1 MNKVLDMPSSFSE
14 EGFQFTLQEKLSW
27 FIFLRIGVIS
37 SLLAFFIFFKLKSY
51 VPSLSQPLISVYFLL
66 ALTYLI
72 NFFFVVSLQ
81 RIKNLEIYVGA
92 QIVYDIVFTT
102 ALLWFLQAPDSIY
115 NILYAM
121 AIIFASLLFQRTGAL
136 LAACFCT
143 ICFSL
148 LVMSYPFIE
157 SQNRLLVLFLN
168 NSIFYIVA
176 LASGTV
182 ADQLRITGIKL
193 KEKESF
199 TETILDNISSGLL
212 TVDMQN
218 RIVYF
223 NKAAVDITN
232 TPRETVLNQKL
243 KNIFPEF
250 HEFLKEDNNERGRPE
265 IMFEKDGEKLY
276 LGAVASRLKDHQDST
291 TGHILIFQDLTKL
304 KKMEEEVRI
313 SDKLAAVGKLAA
325 GIAHEIRNP
334 LASMSGSIQVL
345 QRTLPLDEDD
355 KKLMNII
362 LKETERLNSLITEF
376 LTFVRPSAIHKKTV
390 FLSKIMDEIL
400 QTVKINPKFQKNIHI
415 SLEGEEVEG
424 FFDPEKFKQ
433 IFWNLL
439 LNSCEAMPEGGD
451 IRISWKKKNNKSLI
465 KISDTGEG
473 IAPEI
478 REKIF
483 DPFFTTKEGGTGLGL
498 ATVYKI
504 IEAHGG
510 HIHVES
516 EKGKGKGTTFT
527 IEL

>member
-1 MNKVLDMPSSFSE
+1 
-14 EGFQFTLQEKLSW
+14 
-27 FIFLRIGVIS
+27 
-37 SLLAFFIFFKLKSY
+37 
-51 VPSLSQPLISVYFLL
+51 
-66 ALTYLI
+66 
-72 NFFFVVSLQ
+72 
-81 RIKNLEIYVGA
+81 
-92 QIVYDIVFTT
+92 
-102 ALLWFLQAPDSIY
+102 
-115 NILYAM
+115 
-121 AIIFASLLFQRTGAL
+121 
-136 LAACFCT
+136 
-143 ICFSL
+143 
-148 LVMSYPFIE
+148 
-157 SQNRLLVLFLN
+157 
-168 NSIFYIVA
+168 
-176 LASGTV
+176 
-182 ADQLRITGIKL
+182 
-193 KEKESF
+193 
-199 TETILDNISSGLL
+199 
-212 TVDMQN
+212 MQN

-345 QRTLPLDEDD
+345 QRTLPLDKDD

-390 FLSKIMDEIL
+390 PLSKIMDEIL

>member
-1 MNKVLDMPSSFSE
+1 MNQVLDVSSSMGE
-14 EGFQFTLQEKLSW
+14 EGFQFTLKEKLSW

-51 VPSLSQPLISVYFLL
+51 NQSLSDPLISVYFLL
-66 ALTYLI
+66 ALTYLV
-72 NFFFVVSLQ
+72 NFFFVIAQ
-81 RIKNLEIYVGA
+81 EKIKNLEIYVGA
-92 QIVYDIVFTT
+92 QIVYDIIFTT

-157 SQNRLLVLFLN
+157 SQARLLVLFLN

-212 TVDMQN
+212 TIDMQN
-218 RIVYF
+218 RIVYY
-223 NKAAVDITN
+223 NKAAVDITGKS
-232 TPRETVLNQKL
+232 RKEVLGQKL
-243 KNIFPEF
+243 KNTFPEF
-250 HEFLKEDNNERGRPE
+250 HEFGKENHDERTRPE
-265 IMFEKDGEKLY
+265 IVFEKEGQTLY
-276 LGAVASRLKDHQDST
+276 LGAVASTLKDHQGNT
-291 TGHILIFQDLTKL
+291 TGRIIIFQDLTKL
-304 KKMEEEVRI
+304 KKMEEDMRI

-345 QRTLPLDEDD
+345 QRTLPLQKDD
-355 KKLMNII
+355 QKLMNII
-362 LKETERLNSLITEF
+362 LRETERLNSLITEF
-376 LTFVRPSAIHKKTV
+376 LTFVRPSAIQKKKV
-390 FLSKIMDEIL
+390 NINKIMDEIT
-400 QTVKINPKFQKNIHI
+400 QAVKINPKFQKNITL
-415 SLEGEEVEG
+415 SLEGEDTETYL
-424 FFDPEKFKQ
+424 DPEKFKQ

-439 LNSCEAMPEGGD
+439 INSCEAMPEGGD
-451 IRISWKKKNNKSLI
+451 IIISWSKKKNKTI
-465 KISDTGEG
+465 IRVSDTGEG
-473 IAPEI
+473 ITADI

-504 IEAHGG
+504 VEAHGG
-510 HIHVES
+510 QIRVES
-516 EKGKGKGTTFT
+516 EKGKGTTF
-527 IEL
+527 ILEL

>member
-1 MNKVLDMPSSFSE
+1 MSKVLGMSSFGQE
-14 EGFQFTLQEKLSW
+14 DFQFTLQEKLSW

-51 VPSLSQPLISVYFLL
+51 TPSLSQPLISVYFLL

-72 NFFFVVSLQ
+72 NFFFVITLQ
-81 RIKNLEIYVGA
+81 KIKNLEIYVGA

-102 ALLWFLQAPDSIY
+102 ALLWLLQAPDSIY

-218 RIVYF
+218 KIVYF
-223 NKAAVDITN
+223 NKAATEITD
-232 TPRETVLNQKL
+232 TARDKALNQKL

-250 HEFLKEDNNERGRPE
+250 HEFLKENHDERSRPE
-265 IMFEKDGEKLY
+265 IAFEKEEQKLH
-276 LGAVASRLKDHQDST
+276 LGAVASTLKDHQGNT
-291 TGHILIFQDLTKL
+291 TGQILIFQDLTKL
-304 KKMEEEVRI
+304 KKMEEDMRI

-376 LTFVRPSAIHKKTV
+376 LTFVRPSAIQKKKV
-390 FLSKIMDEIL
+390 NISKIMDEII
-400 QTVKINPKFQKNIHI
+400 QTVKINPKFQKKINI
-415 SLEGEEVEG
+415 SLEGESVEG

-439 LNSCEAMPEGGD
+439 LNSSQAMPEGGD
-451 IRISWKKKNNKSLI
+451 IHISWKNKNSKSSI

-510 HIHVES
+510 QIRVES
-516 EKGKGKGTTFT
+516 EKGKGTTFT
-527 IEL
+527 LEL